1 MNITIDPRSGFCHGV
16 KLAVQAAEKEIK
28 EYGKVLCLGDIVH
41 NKEEVGR
48 LKKKG
53 MVVIGQDDLRTLRD
67 CRVLIR
73 AHGEP
78 PETYRIASQHNITL
92 IDASCPIVLKLQ
104 QDIRKAFLEMQE
116 KNGQIVIYGKA
127 GHAEVNGLNGQAD
140 GAAIIIND
148 KKDMDKIDFNRP
160 VRLFS
165 QTTMDLDGYRGM
177 VAAIEERFKIQN
189 THGMKDFTWKDTI
202 CRQVANRSAVLKNF
216 ASGFDVVIFVGGR
229 QSSNGVYLFE
239 ACRSVNPDTHFVS
252 GKDELKKE
260 WFEGRR
266 NAGICGATS
275 TPAWLME
282 EIGEEIQLI
291 SH

>member
-41 NKEEVGR
+41 NKEEVER
-48 LKKKG
+48 LKKMG
-53 MVVIGQDDLRTLRD
+53 MVVIGHDDLRDLRD

-78 PETYRIASQHNITL
+78 PETYRIASQQNISL

-104 QDIRKAFLEMQE
+104 QDIRKAFLEMRE

-140 GAAIIIND
+140 GEAIIIND
-148 KKDMDKIDFNRP
+148 KKDIDKIDSSRP
-160 VRLFS
+160 VRLFA
-165 QTTMDLDGYRGM
+165 QTTMDLDGFHGM
-177 VAAIEERFKIQN
+177 VAAMDKRLKDQQWS
-189 THGMKDFTWKDTI
+189 TDFTWNDTI
-202 CRQVANRSAVLKNF
+202 CRHVSNRSHVLKDF
-216 ASGFDVVIFVGGR
+216 ASGFEVVIFVSGR
-229 QSSNGVYLFE
+229 QSSNGAYLFE
-239 ACRSVNPDTHFVS
+239 VCRSVNPDTHFIS
-252 GKDELKKE
+252 GKDDLKKE
-260 WFEGRR
+260 WFEGKR

-282 EIGEEIQLI
+282 EIAEEIKLI
-291 SH
+291 SR